1 MCDCCGWCLAVAQG
15 LGLWSSPVEGQLPS
29 SLETTPTDVL
39 VAAGEAGG
47 SSTWGRHASKCPQA
61 AALDRGKQREHSST
75 QEQQQ
80 QQHRSDATQPG
91 RVRQPL
97 AVVPSVTPAAQNAPD
112 EDMQPPPTV
121 VLSDVP
127 AVACSGAGRQQG
139 AAAAH
144 GSTSQRATH
153 TSSNG
158 QQQHAVQ
165 QHASA
170 REPLRWVLCLY
181 SWPGCVLHVSNL
193 HNHHRSNLLVWQYS
207 QPTTYICK
215 LEVTEH
221 RI

>member
-1 MCDCCGWCLAVAQG
+1 VCVAVAQG

-61 AALDRGKQREHSST
+61 AALDKGKQLERSSMH
-75 QEQQQ
+75 EQQQ

-97 AVVPSVTPAAQNAPD
+97 ALVSSVSAAAQDASD
-112 EDMQPPPTV
+112 EDMQPPPTL
-121 VLSDVP
+121 VLADVP
-127 AVACSGAGRQQG
+127 AAPCSGGGRQQ
-139 AAAAH
+139 APAAAH

-153 TSSNG
+153 TSTSMQQ
-158 QQQHAVQ
+158 QQQHAPQ

-170 REPLRWVLCLY
+170 REPLR
-181 SWPGCVLHVSNL
+181 
-193 HNHHRSNLLVWQYS
+193 
-207 QPTTYICK
+207 
-215 LEVTEH
+215 
-221 RI
+221 

>member
-1 MCDCCGWCLAVAQG
+1 MCDCCGLCIAVAQG

-61 AALDRGKQREHSST
+61 AALDRDKQRERSST

-80 QQHRSDATQPG
+80 HHRSDAPQPG

-97 AVVPSVTPAAQNAPD
+97 AVVPSVTPAAQDAPD
-112 EDMQPPPTV
+112 EDMQPLPTV

-127 AVACSGAGRQQG
+127 AVACNGAGRQQG

-153 TSSNG
+153 SSSGNVQQ
-158 QQQHAVQ
+158 QQQHAPQ

-170 REPLRWVLCLY
+170 REPLRWVPCTHGLRLCTV
-181 SWPGCVLHVSNL
+181 CRVLFMMHTCTTITGLESVGTAVFTGNNL
-193 HNHHRSNLLVWQYS
+193 VCLR
-207 QPTTYICK
+207 
-215 LEVTEH
+215 
-221 RI
+221 